1 MVGKGKFLSLK
12 IFQLIN
18 KEGMIMLEYH
28 HFVNPSEFL
37 ELVKNH
43 QQLLIP
49 QKVKIVRQSV
59 VFDGSTQLP
68 IKHCL
73 QK

>member
-1 MVGKGKFLSLK
+1 
-12 IFQLIN
+12 
-18 KEGMIMLEYH
+18 MLEYH

-68 IKHCL
+68 MKHCL